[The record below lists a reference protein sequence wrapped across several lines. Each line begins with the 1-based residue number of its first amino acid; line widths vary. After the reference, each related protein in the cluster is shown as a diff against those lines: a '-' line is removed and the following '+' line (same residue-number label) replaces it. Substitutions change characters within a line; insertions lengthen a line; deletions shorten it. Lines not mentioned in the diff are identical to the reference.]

1 MIEKPCWPPANADGH
16 EIRNKR
22 PITAEQTARPRSV
35 ATQGDELHAVDD
47 WLGAAKRVPLAG
59 LDVRRITRAPAE
71 NSEPFAS
78 STTPAPSD
86 PRTRGA
92 FARGYPPD
100 RMVCSSGVTPAA
112 VIFTS
117 TPSVRNVRL
126 GNVRQLQ
133 ILVAPESFRSHCAHD
148 FQFLPIQ
155 KCWKI

>member
-1 MIEKPCWPPANADGH
+1 MVAGLVPSRRWTSGAVLRSLYQKPTASTAPLPQQGSTSRLPWPAN
-16 EIRNKR
+16 I
-22 PITAEQTARPRSV
+22 P
-35 ATQGDELHAVDD
+35 
-47 WLGAAKRVPLAG
+47 
-59 LDVRRITRAPAE
+59 RAPTE

-126 GNVRQLQ
+126 GNVRQLL
-133 ILVAPESFRSHCAHD
+133 IPVISESFRSHCAHD
-148 FQFLPIQ
+148 LQFLLIQ
-155 KCWKI
+155 T